1 MSDLKEVRSRIK
13 KRRGLVQE
21 EERSSFTLVTL
32 FYRVVMVLMCLVVLC
47 LGVLLNQKL
56 HLIQMPLILEKFSLQ
71 QLSSW
76 IPMEQWFS
84 LKEQAVSSVPVYT
97 PIKENQ
103 YTNGA
108 NTVYNTYDGVV
119 KHIEKL
125 QNNRYDVTLQQD
137 NGVLTTYGNLMEV
150 NVKEEE
156 RILKSSILGTYES
169 YITIDFMKD
178 GKSMN
183 YEEAL
188 QTTN

>member
-1 MSDLKEVRSRIK
+1 MIQQILRYKTLLFNALITISY
-13 KRRGLVQE
+13 
-21 EERSSFTLVTL
+21 SFSQVI
-32 FYRVVMVLMCLVVLC
+32 
-47 LGVLLNQKL
+47 NK
-56 HLIQMPLILEKFSLQ
+56 SLD
-71 QLSSW
+71 
-76 IPMEQWFS
+76 
-84 LKEQAVSSVPVYT
+84 A
-97 PIKENQ
+97 
-103 YTNGA
+103 
-108 NTVYNTYDGVV
+108 
-119 KHIEKL
+119 
-125 QNNRYDVTLQQD
+125 TLQQD